1 MREENTIQENT
12 SRINSIWID
21 INVKENERKIP
32 KEPMKRFM
40 LRKLPQMDLEEPNL
54 SVEEMEQ
61 GKMVLSTEKSFVCS
75 AVTTPKGKKT

>member
-32 KEPMKRFM
+32 KETMKRFM
-40 LRKLPQMDLEEPNL
+40 LRKLPRMDLEEPNL